1 MAYGCVRSMV
11 QSVTTRSES
20 RERVDMMISI
30 VGADSQ
36 ERGGDVAHDIRTQLR
51 RTWESAAPG
60 WAKWEGLFAAGLA
73 DVTDTMLDMAGVAA
87 GMRVLDLACGA
98 GSQSLRAA
106 ERVGPKGQVVASDI
120 SATMLRHVQE
130 AAKRRGFTNVETL
143 ECAAE
148 DLPSTVAVFD
158 AAISR
163 LGLMLFAA
171 PQRALQAV
179 QSVLKPNARISALV
193 FTTPSANPFMSKPM
207 QILLRH
213 AGREPPT
220 PGKPGIFALG
230 GPGVLEGLLA
240 GSGLADVEA
249 RVVRAPL
256 RLASAAEA
264 LEMMQQAFGAY
275 RAVVADLGPQARAA
289 AWSEVGECLGQ
300 FEGQEGFHTELEL
313 MIGSGI
319 RAA

>member
-1 MAYGCVRSMV
+1 MS
-11 QSVTTRSES
+11 
-20 RERVDMMISI
+20 D
-30 VGADSQ
+30 
-36 ERGGDVAHDIRTQLR
+36 DVKTELR

-60 WAKWEGLFAAGLA
+60 WAKWEGVIAAGLA
-73 DVTDTMLDMAGVAA
+73 DVTETMLDTARVGA

-98 GSQSLRAA
+98 GTQTLQAA
-106 ERVGPKGQVVASDI
+106 ERVGPKGATDI
-120 SATMLRHVQE
+120 SPTMLTHVRE
-130 AAKRRGFTNVETL
+130 AAARRGLTNIETL

-148 DLPSTVAVFD
+148 DLPQTLDAFD

-171 PQRALQAV
+171 PKQALRAV
-179 QSVLKPNARISALV
+179 QRVLKPKARIAVLV
-193 FTTPSANPFMSKPM
+193 FTTPAANPFTSQPM

-213 AGREPPT
+213 AGKEPPP

-240 GSGLADVEA
+240 DSGLVDVKA
-249 RVVRAPL
+249 SVVRAPL
-256 RLASAAEA
+256 RLSSAAEA

-275 RAVVADLGPQARAA
+275 RAVVADLDPVARAA
-289 AWSEVGECLGQ
+289 AWSEVGECLRQ
-300 FEGQEGFHTELEL
+300 FEDHEVFHTEVEL
-313 MIGSGI
+313 MIGSGA